1 MPHAAFEAV
10 VRFSLRGT
18 ALERVGE
25 IAGVSKGVVVHY
37 FKDKNSLLEA
47 VFRRS
52 NSMLNNSLVELNRPT
67 HSPYERLWAIVYA
80 NFADTIFNKQVCQ
93 AWVYLSAEVPHHQMC
108 QRVQAACNS
117 RVSSNLRHEL
127 KHFIDAENAGKLAH
141 TLGVIIEGIWVR
153 AGLFGSASDSDSA
166 IDEFEFEMIR
176 LLCCSKQEQ
185 VLQQDA
191 RIKVEMI
198 AGMVLNS
205 QAFQQNVLYP
215 KRSS

>member
-1 MPHAAFEAV
+1 MSHAAFEAV

-18 ALERVGE
+18 TLERVGE
-25 IAGVSKGVVVHY
+25 IAGVSKGVVLHY
-37 FKDKNSLLEA
+37 FKDRNPLLEA

-52 NSMLNNSLVELNRPT
+52 NSMLGNPLVELNRPT

-93 AWVYLSAEVPHHQMC
+93 AWISLSAEVMHNQMC

-117 RVSSNLRHEL
+117 MVTSNLRHEL
-127 KHFIDAENAGKLAH
+127 KHSIDAENAGKLAH
-141 TLGVIIEGIWVR
+141 ILGVIIDGIWVR
-153 AGLFGSASDSDSA
+153 AGLFGSAPDSDSA
-166 IDEFEFEMIR
+166 IDEFEFEMIG
-176 LLCCSKQEQ
+176 LLCCSEQEQ

-191 RIKVEMI
+191 RIKVKMI

-205 QAFQQNVLYP
+205 RAF
-215 KRSS
+215 

>member
-1 MPHAAFEAV
+1 
-10 VRFSLRGT
+10 
-18 ALERVGE
+18 
-25 IAGVSKGVVVHY
+25 
-37 FKDKNSLLEA
+37 
-47 VFRRS
+47 
-52 NSMLNNSLVELNRPT
+52 MLNNSLVELNRPT

-80 NFADTIFNKQVCQ
+80 NFADTIFTKQVCQ

-127 KHFIDAENAGKLAH
+127 KHFINAENAGKLAH

-191 RIKVEMI
+191 RIKVKMI

-205 QAFQQNVLYP
+205 RAFRQNVLYP
-215 KRSS
+215 KRSSWHFQPHVVPSKNLRWVPTSWPKRSAECLKFRGCQRAHQKIVQQK

>member
-1 MPHAAFEAV
+1 
-10 VRFSLRGT
+10 
-18 ALERVGE
+18 
-25 IAGVSKGVVVHY
+25 
-37 FKDKNSLLEA
+37 
-47 VFRRS
+47 
-52 NSMLNNSLVELNRPT
+52 
-67 HSPYERLWAIVYA
+67 
-80 NFADTIFNKQVCQ
+80 
-93 AWVYLSAEVPHHQMC
+93 MC

-153 AGLFGSASDSDSA
+153 AGLFGSAPDSDSA

-176 LLCCSKQEQ
+176 LLCCSEQEQ

-191 RIKVEMI
+191 RIKVMMI

-205 QAFQQNVLYP
+205 RAFRQNVLYP
-215 KRSS
+215 KCSS